1 MTRER
6 IIERVRKLLALS
18 NSSNEHEAALAAAH
32 AQRLLSE
39 HNLAMSELEAQE
51 EGAGEVALQVAKTV
65 PKWLSSLFATVANA
79 FDCFPIVTTTPECS
93 RLRFI
98 GVGEDPAVAVCTLQY
113 LIKELRRLASGYLHC
128 LELQQEGVMPLDRQ
142 RVRTSYLLGAVQGV
156 RQALAD
162 QKVQTPT
169 TSTALVPV
177 KEALIRQYREEH
189 FGNLRTRRSRS
200 STVLAT
206 AYHQGR
212 QDGAMLQLGPQRR
225 QLDQQPEAHTTEEAE
240 RQ

>member
-39 HNLAMSELEAQE
+39 HNLAMSELEVQE
-51 EGAGEVALQVAKTV
+51 EGAGEVELVVAKTV

-79 FDCFPIVTTTPECS
+79 FDCFPIVTTSHSQS

-98 GVGEDPAVAVCTLQY
+98 GVGEDPAVAACTLSY

-128 LELQQEGVMPLDRQ
+128 LELQDQRLSNLNRQ

-156 RQALAD
+156 RVALHQ
-162 QKVQTPT
+162 QKAQTPT
-169 TSTALVPV
+169 TSKALVPV
-177 KEALIRQYREEH
+177 KDALIKQYREDH
-189 FGNLRTRRSRS
+189 FGELRTRRSRS
-200 STVLAT
+200 STVVSA
-206 AYHQGR
+206 AYQQGR
-212 QDGAMLQLGPQRR
+212 QDGALLRIAPGRE
-225 QLDQQPEAHTTEEAE
+225 QLDLQAGIHQQETL
-240 RQ
+240 